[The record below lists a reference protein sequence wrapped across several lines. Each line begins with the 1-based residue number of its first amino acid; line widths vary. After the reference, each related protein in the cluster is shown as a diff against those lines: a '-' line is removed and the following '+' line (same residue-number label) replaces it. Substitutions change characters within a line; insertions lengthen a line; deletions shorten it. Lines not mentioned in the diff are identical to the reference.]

1 MAIRKSTVSP
11 FRAPTSDWT
20 PERIDKLDRVE
31 IEQLRTNAID
41 RGADNLAELCA
52 AALAQR
58 PKRRE
63 GGKSAVGAKGR
74 RRLISRGKAFEARGV
89 YLQDVRTS
97 WGGVRKSDGTVV
109 LSLWADAVQ
118 SADGTCSYLLWAPDT
133 DGTRP
138 WFQSAPGQE
147 RLRHCQLALGGA
159 PAEGLLVFG
168 QALEGRLPEEKARSV
183 HGVDPDTLVHF
194 TVEKRGEEF
203 WAIWGKRN

>member
-20 PERIDKLDRVE
+20 AERIDKLDRSE
-31 IEQLRTNAID
+31 IEQLRSNAID

-52 AALAQR
+52 SALAQR

-63 GGKSAVGAKGR
+63 SGKAGAAKR
-74 RRLISRGKAFEARGV
+74 PRRLVSRGKAFEARGV
-89 YLQDVRTS
+89 YLQDARTS
-97 WGGVRKSDGTVV
+97 WGGIRKSDGTVV

-118 SADGTCSYLLWAPDT
+118 STDGTCSYLLWAPDT

-138 WFQSAPGQE
+138 WFNSAPGQE
-147 RLRHCQLALGGA
+147 RLKHCQMALGGGM
-159 PAEGLLVFG
+159 AEGLLVFG

-183 HGVDPDTLVHF
+183 HGVDPDMLVHF